1 MPRTSRL
8 VEELVERRSG
18 NDEAANNVDLE
29 LVACRAEKLMQD
41 AEQSQTFV
49 DDAAYA
55 AFRAELYSRMYAAE
69 FKKAKRQ

>member
-29 LVACRAEKLMQD
+29 LVTRRAEKLMQY

-49 DDAAYA
+49 DDAA
-55 AFRAELYSRMYAAE
+55 
-69 FKKAKRQ
+69 

>member
-29 LVACRAEKLMQD
+29 LVARRAEKLMQY

-49 DDAAYA
+49 DEAA
-55 AFRAELYSRMYAAE
+55 
-69 FKKAKRQ
+69 